1 MKAKVRSINLS
12 PSKGTGK
19 TPVPEVQLKPDHGLI
34 GDAHAAPGIR
44 QVSLLAWESVC
55 KQNKHLKA
63 LRQEQAQSPEV
74 NKKDNKDGSSSNTNK
89 QVQKDCKF
97 ACGAIELKPGDFG
110 ENLTTQG
117 IDLVNLKVGT
127 GLRII
132 PSGNTESRRS
142 INKDIELE
150 VTKIGKECHRYCA
163 IYYKTGDCIMPREGI
178 FCKVIKGGQIK
189 AGDIIEEL

>member
-1 MKAKVRSINLS
+1 MEAKIKSINIS
-12 PSKGTGK
+12 SRKGTAK
-19 TPVPEVQLKPDHGLI
+19 TSVPEAQLKPDHGLI

-44 QVSLLAWESVC
+44 QVSLLAWESIR
-55 KQNKHLKA
+55 KQNEYFKA
-63 LRQEQAQSPEV
+63 LRQEQEQLSGV
-74 NKKDNKDGSSSNTNK
+74 NKASGDK
-89 QVQKDCKF
+89 KDCKF
-97 ACGAIELKPGDFG
+97 ASGAIELKPGDFG

-117 IDLVNLKVGT
+117 IDLVNLKIGT

-142 INKDIELE
+142 INEDIELE

-178 FCKVIKGGQIK
+178 FCKVIKGGRIK
-189 AGDIIEEL
+189 AGDIIEKL